1 MAAESSVGVYPA
13 PITTIEILY
22 ATDFSTPAWRA
33 LACARQIALQ
43 RHVFLRCVHIV
54 DLSSQ
59 EISQHTSFHAA
70 IQSAHGT
77 LRHIRR
83 ELRLGGIREGA
94 TVITSGSTAQAIRD
108 AAVRYKSSLIL
119 MGLHGEPGLTVP
131 TFGQTTRRILRQPPC
146 PVLTVGLR
154 GPETAAGKFE
164 RVLFVTDTDA
174 GSLAAACNAWPAS
187 FHGQPC
193 AHLVVLAPLVSAPVS
208 DATPVPP
215 VTAPASPVGLDCP
228 PQFCPYED
236 AAATVLAEA
245 ARLNANVI
253 VLSIRGAGPLDSIG
267 TDSVARTII
276 TRALCPVLTV
286 RTGAPMIPMRLD
298 RGTST
303 RTDIPAA
310 GLHS

>member
-1 MAAESSVGVYPA
+1 MSAESGAGVYPA

-43 RHVFLRCVHIV
+43 RHVFLRFVHIV

-59 EISQHTSFHAA
+59 EISHHTSFHAA
-70 IQSAHGT
+70 LESSHRT
-77 LRHIRR
+77 LRRIRR
-83 ELRLGGIREGA
+83 ELRLAGIREGA

-131 TFGQTTRRILRQPPC
+131 TFGMTTRKILRQPPC

-154 GPETAAGKFE
+154 GPETAAGSFE

-174 GSLAAACNAWPAS
+174 GSLTAACNAWPAS
-187 FHGQPC
+187 IHGLPRS
-193 AHLVVLAPLVSAPVS
+193 HFVVLAPALSASVLG
-208 DATPVPP
+208 APP
-215 VTAPASPVGLDCP
+215 APPIVAPAGAVSLDRP
-228 PQFCPYED
+228 PQLCPHEN
-236 AAATVLAEA
+236 AAETILAEA
-245 ARLNANVI
+245 ARLGANLI
-253 VLSIRGAGPLDSIG
+253 VLSIRGGGPIDSIG
-267 TDSVARTII
+267 DGSVARTII

-286 RTGAPMIPMRLD
+286 RTGAPTTPMRLD
-298 RGTST
+298 RRSLTD
-303 RTDIPAA
+303 TDISAA